1 MAANK
6 ISNKFNTIG
15 YQGFVV
21 SDQFYYFHYPTKFEK
36 KINSLP
42 KKIAIISKNKKNNFK
57 IH

>member
-6 ISNKFNTIG
+6 ISKKFNTIG

-36 KINSLP
+36 KLIHCQ
-42 KKIAIISKNKKNNFK
+42 KK
-57 IH
+57 